1 MIATLPTATA
11 PVAAFSVPFNG
22 SVDAQ
27 AEAFVDVQGAL
38 ILSGTLEPTAEA
50 FTDGMGTLALSATL
64 DAQMEG
70 ALVGVV
76 QYANVMQTVRAMDW
90 SAPAVSVADFSAPA
104 WGARGEYDQ

>member
-22 SVDAQ
+22 SV
-27 AEAFVDVQGAL
+27 
-38 ILSGTLEPTAEA
+38 
-50 FTDGMGTLALSATL
+50 

-90 SAPAVSVADFSAPA
+90 SAPLVSVAELSAPAVSVADFSAPA